1 MKLQF
6 SVITI
11 FLFISYFTYAEDGK
25 NLFDTNCKMCHSIG
39 GGKIV
44 GPDLKGVH
52 EKRSSEWFVKFTKDS
67 KSLIES
73 GDEQAVAIFE
83 EYLSMPMPPSPLSNI
98 EIASIYKYL
107 VSTSKPA
114 ETAKTKTEVVIKGD
128 ANKGEQLF
136 YGSIRFG
143 TRGVACVACHAAG
156 PMPGGTLAKDLTLSA
171 AAIKPMMDALPFP
184 AMKVSYENNKLSQ
197 REISDLTAYIEQT
210 SKNTEE
216 PILCLGFPIG
226 GFLGFVIFIV
236 FLGFYWKKRKKE
248 SVNKN
253 IYDRQI

>member
-44 GPDLKGVH
+44 GPDLKGIS
-52 EKRSSEWFVKFTKDS
+52 EKRSSEWFVKFAKDS
-67 KSLIES
+67 KSLIDS
-73 GDEQAVAIFE
+73 GDEQAIAIFE
-83 EYLSMPMPPSPLSNI
+83 EYLSMPMPPSPLNEN
-98 EIASIYKYL
+98 EIASIYKYI

-114 ETAKTKTEVVIKGD
+114 ETTKAKPEPIIKGD
-128 ANKGEQLF
+128 AAKGEQLF
-136 YGSIRFG
+136 YGSIRFAYG
-143 TRGVACVACHAAG
+143 GVACVACHTTG
-156 PMPGGTLAKDLTLSA
+156 NLPGGTLAKSLTHSA
-171 AAIKPMMDALPFP
+171 AIVKPMMDALPFP
-184 AMKVSYENNKLSQ
+184 AMRVSYKNNKLIKS
-197 REISDLTAYIEQT
+197 EISDLTAYIEQT
-210 SKNTEE
+210 SKEIEE
-216 PILCLGFPIG
+216 PQLCLGPPIG
-226 GFLGFVIFIV
+226 GFLGFIIFMV

>member
-44 GPDLKGVH
+44 GPDLKGIN

-67 KSLIES
+67 RSLIES
-73 GDEQAVAIFE
+73 GDKQAIAIFE
-83 EYLSMPMPPSPLSNI
+83 EYLSMPMPPSPLSEK

-107 VSTSKPA
+107 VSTNKPA
-114 ETAKTKTEVVIKGD
+114 ETAKTETEVVVKGD
-128 ANKGEQLF
+128 AARGEKLF
-136 YGSIRFG
+136 YGSISFG
-143 TRGVACVACHAAG
+143 TGGVACVACHSTG
-156 PMPGGTLAKDLTLSA
+156 SLPGGTLSKVLTHSA
-171 AAIKPMMDALPFP
+171 AAVKPMMDALPFP
-184 AMKVSYENNKLSQ
+184 AMRVSYENNKLTKS
-197 REISDLTAYIEQT
+197 EINDLTAYIEQT

-216 PILCLGFPIG
+216 PLPCLGPPIG
-226 GFLGFVIFIV
+226 GFLGFVIFMV
-236 FLGFYWKKRKKE
+236 FLGFYWKKRKKD
-248 SVNKN
+248 SVNKK